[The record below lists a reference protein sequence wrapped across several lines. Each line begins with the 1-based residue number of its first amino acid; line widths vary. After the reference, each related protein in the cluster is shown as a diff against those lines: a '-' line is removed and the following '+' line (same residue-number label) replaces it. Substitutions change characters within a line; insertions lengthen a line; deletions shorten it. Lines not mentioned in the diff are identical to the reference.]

1 MNSKLQSKSI
11 INPDLFM
18 LKLVFFHW
26 IIVSTLTAYF
36 FDAYFLGFIG
46 GGVLAVITYLG
57 YLSFKGTQVYRYIIS
72 LVLLTFS
79 IIMMQQSLG
88 RIEMH
93 FHIFAVLSFL
103 LIYKDY
109 KIISLASTFIIL
121 HHLVFNYLQELNVT
135 VLDIPIVLFNY
146 GCGMDIV
153 LLHAAFVL
161 LEWFVLHQIVKSMDS
176 TDKEL
181 NRIKEALESVNKNL
195 ESMVEVR
202 TIELQL
208 AKEEADTA
216 NRMKSEFLAN
226 MSHEIRTPMN
236 AIIGFTDLLS
246 KSIETVKEKNY
257 IKSVQD
263 SSKILLTIINDILD
277 ISKVEAGR
285 LKIEYTPTNIR
296 VLADEVY
303 HVFQHKIKSKGLL
316 FTINIDENVPTTLM
330 LDEIRVRQI
339 LFNLVSNSLKFT
351 DKGFINI
358 YITVS
363 FVKENYLNLILKVED
378 SGIGIEKEEQEN
390 MFKAFLQH
398 SNQSKKK
405 YGGTGLGLTIVKKL
419 IHLMNGTIVLKS
431 KKGEGTTFTVTLND
445 IEISKSDVVN
455 LLIKDK
461 KVIFHES
468 TILIVDDIDSNRN
481 LIKGYLDDTSLHL
494 LEAKDG
500 QEAVDLVKKH
510 AIDLIL
516 MDIRMP
522 NKNGYEATQ
531 EIKAFQDIPVIA
543 ITASVFTEKSHKEN
557 IIFDSFLHKPIA
569 NNILVNEMCQ
579 YITCTIETANK
590 SLNTQE
596 IVEIKSIS
604 LEAYPELKNL
614 LFEVKKAGDIELIQK
629 FADKLDVYANKHNSK
644 KFKNISILL
653 TSAVESFDIGE
664 CENLLA
670 KFN

>member
-1 MNSKLQSKSI
+1 MNSKLLSKSI

-57 YLSFKGTQVYRYIIS
+57 YLSFKGTQLYRYIIS
-72 LVLLTFS
+72 LVLLSFS

-109 KIISLASTFIIL
+109 KIISLASMFIIL
-121 HHLVFNYLQELNVT
+121 HHLLFNYLQELHVT
-135 VLDIPIVLFNY
+135 VLGTPIIVFNY
-146 GCGMDIV
+146 GSGMNIV
-153 LLHAAFVL
+153 LLHVAFVL
-161 LEWFVLHQIVKSMDS
+161 LEWFVLHQIVKSMYS

-181 NRIKEALESVNKNL
+181 NRIKEALESVNINL
-195 ESMVEVR
+195 EAMVEVR
-202 TIELQL
+202 TTELKL

-236 AIIGFTDLLS
+236 SIIGFTDLLS
-246 KSIETVKEKNY
+246 KSIKNSKEKNY

-285 LKIEYTPTNIR
+285 LQIEYTDTNIR
-296 VLADEVY
+296 VLADEMY
-303 HVFQHKIKSKGLL
+303 NIFQHKIKSKGLL
-316 FTINIDENVPTTLM
+316 FNIHIDENVPNMLM

-351 DKGFINI
+351 EKGFINI
-358 YITVS
+358 YFTVS
-363 FVKENYLNLILKVED
+363 SIEENYLNLILKVED
-378 SGIGIEKEEQEN
+378 SGIGIEKEEQKS

-398 SNQSKKK
+398 SKQSKKK

-431 KKGEGTTFTVTLND
+431 KKNEGTTFTVTLNN
-445 IEISKSDVVN
+445 IKISQLEVIN
-455 LLIKDK
+455 LVTKDQ

-500 QEAVDLVKKH
+500 QEAVDMVQKY

-522 NKNGYEATQ
+522 NKNGYEATE
-531 EIKAFQDIPVIA
+531 EIKAFKNIPVIA
-543 ITASVFTEKSHKEN
+543 ITASVFTEKYHKDN
-557 IIFDSFLHKPIA
+557 MIFDSFLHKPIA

-579 YITCTIETANK
+579 YITCTIEP
-590 SLNTQE
+590 LNQLLDAKE
-596 IVEIKSIS
+596 IVEIHSIS
-604 LEAYPELKNL
+604 LESYPELKKL
-614 LFEVKKAGDIELIQK
+614 LTVAKKAGDIELIQK
-629 FADKLDVYANKHNSK
+629 FADTLEVYANKHNSK
-644 KFKNISILL
+644 EFKNISILL

-664 CENLLA
+664 CENLLD